1 MTLHRMMLIVILFAG
16 FGLGLG
22 LPALH
27 RHNDEKNAQESL
39 QIGRDLVTAEQAF
52 FTQQGF
58 YTADFSALLPMQD
71 CATTIKEGRSV
82 WVCKKYEF
90 SLENAQ
96 VLQIRSEKY
105 PQWFTLSLETGE
117 ATCQYE
123 EGSLVGQK
131 LSTAAHVPNYI

>member
-1 MTLHRMMLIVILFAG
+1 MSLHRLMLIVILFAG

-27 RHNDEKNAQESL
+27 RHTDEQHAKDVL
-39 QIGRDLVTAEQAF
+39 QIGRDLIKAEQAF
-52 FTQQGF
+52 FAQQGF

-71 CATTIKEGRSV
+71 CETITKEGRSV

-96 VLQIRSEKY
+96 ILQVRSEKY
-105 PQWFTLSLETGE
+105 PQWFTLSLETGV
-117 ATCQYE
+117 ATCQYD
-123 EGSLVGQK
+123 EGSVVGQK
-131 LSTAAHVPNYI
+131 LCSVAHVPNYI